1 MMRRNGMNSSV
12 DTSRNWIKK
21 EMQLTQSSKKAKE
34 QHSVTLLYAT
44 KEEKFN
50 NAVALKEFL
59 EEKIQK

>member
-1 MMRRNGMNSSV
+1 
-12 DTSRNWIKK
+12 
-21 EMQLTQSSKKAKE
+21 MQLTQSSKKLKR

-44 KEEKFN
+44 KEERFN